1 MPNIILKKCRICS
14 SKELID
20 YLDLGRQP
28 FSNSF
33 LKYNDIKKEKK
44 YPLKLV
50 LCKKCGL
57 SQLSIIPDTKFI
69 FSKYDYLSSSS
80 KTLSE
85 HYKKLVKNII
95 SKFKV
100 NKKNTVL
107 DIGCNDGV
115 LLQHY
120 PKNFEHVIGIEPS
133 DASKQIKQKRI
144 KLIKSFFNYKTSK
157 IYLKKNKKP
166 KIITITNVMA
176 QIENIKELAK
186 SLKNI
191 SDKESVI
198 IIEFPYLLH
207 MINRG
212 LFDLI
217 YHEHLSYFAL
227 TPLKFLFENYE
238 IKIIDYQK
246 LDMGAS
252 GPAIRLFLA
261 KNNSIYKT
269 QKKVNK
275 QVLYEKNWGIKKI
288 NKYLLFEKKVRIK
301 IKKIKEIINLKYK
314 QNFKIGCYTASS
326 KGNTLLNCIDIDKN
340 KIEFASENNKKKI
353 GKFTP
358 GTHIKIIS
366 DKLFLQKK
374 IDYAILLSWN
384 YKNFFLKKSLF
395 YKKGGKFIIPLPT
408 PHIR

>member
-1 MPNIILKKCRICS
+1 M
-14 SKELID
+14 
-20 YLDLGRQP
+20 
-28 FSNSF
+28 
-33 LKYNDIKKEKK
+33 
-44 YPLKLV
+44 
-50 LCKKCGL
+50 
-57 SQLSIIPDTKFI
+57 
-69 FSKYDYLSSSS
+69 
-80 KTLSE
+80 
-85 HYKKLVKNII
+85 VKNII

-301 IKKIKEIINLKYK
+301 

>member
-1 MPNIILKKCRICS
+1 MILKKCRICS

-120 PKNFEHVIGIEPS
+120 PKNFERVIGIEPS

-269 QKKVNK
+269 QKKVSK

-288 NKYLLFEKKVRIK
+288 NKYLVFEKKVRIK

-395 YKKGGKFIIPLPT
+395 HKKGGKFIIPLPT